1 MSNKKT
7 DNTERLKQLAKEL
20 RESNEIKRF
29 YGNNFTEGSK
39 YCVVSEA
46 ELIPT
51 AEAIEEV
58 LAELEQKDKRIQ
70 KLEEESEIL
79 EFQNKQVE
87 NYAEELKK
95 YNKTVS
101 DRMVEYKKNSISK
114 QAVIDK
120 IEEYKKQQNKYEN
133 ELQEPFA
140 FNYFHREALKLA
152 HKIQD
157 LQGLLEGEK

>member
-1 MSNKKT
+1 MNNKT
-7 DNTERLKQLAKEL
+7 SDNTERLKQLAKEL

-70 KLEEESEIL
+70 ELEEELAKYKDIDYMFKIDS
-79 EFQNKQVE
+79 NE
-87 NYAEELKK
+87 NRVDMKK
-95 YNKTVS
+95 IYF
-101 DRMVEYKKNSISK
+101 EWLNSISK

-152 HKIQD
+152 HKIQA
-157 LQGLLEGEK
+157 LQELLEGEK